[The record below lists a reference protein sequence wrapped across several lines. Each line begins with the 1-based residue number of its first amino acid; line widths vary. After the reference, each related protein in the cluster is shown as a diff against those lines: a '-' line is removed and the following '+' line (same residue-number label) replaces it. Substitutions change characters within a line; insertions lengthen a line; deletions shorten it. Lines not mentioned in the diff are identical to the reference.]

1 MIPDIYSAGLTSQ
14 SFWFTE
20 LKKVVKLISNGK
32 SYEEIKSICIEK
44 NLFGTANEYRAK
56 RMCAYI
62 LNRAKM
68 LDTTMMN
75 LFLNSDLN
83 TQKIINLITILK
95 GDKLFFEFMYE
106 VYREKVILGIPN
118 IEDTDLKVFFS
129 KKETEHEEI
138 RIWKDT
144 TKKRLRST
152 YMTYLKDANLITILD
167 TQKTIT
173 PPILDTTLERYLSS
187 RGYGAIIKSI
197 TGVD

>member
-44 NLFGTANEYRAK
+44 NLFGTANKYRAK

-95 GDKLFFEFMYE
+95 VK
-106 VYREKVILGIPN
+106 
-118 IEDTDLKVFFS
+118 
-129 KKETEHEEI
+129 
-138 RIWKDT
+138 
-144 TKKRLRST
+144 
-152 YMTYLKDANLITILD
+152 
-167 TQKTIT
+167 
-173 PPILDTTLERYLSS
+173 
-187 RGYGAIIKSI
+187 
-197 TGVD
+197 